1 VDTNRVLLK
10 TVSVAIVIT
19 LLTFSMPVT
28 TKADDLLKL
37 PAVKKVTLKNG
48 MTLLLIERPG
58 VPIVSFNFIIKAGS
72 VSDPIGKEGLASLTA
87 ELLRKGTKT
96 RTATQISNE
105 LDFVGGELGIDAATD
120 FTRGAAEF
128 VKKDLSTGLAVMTD
142 ILVNP
147 TFPQDEVDKLKTQTI
162 DALKAEK
169 DDASSVIGD
178 YYNAFLFG
186 DHPYGRPTDGTEKSV
201 AAITR
206 NDIQKFY
213 QSYYGP
219 GNMILSVAGDLKTAD
234 IENLLTNMFSG
245 WQAKTSLPAAVA
257 EPAPV
262 SGRKLLLVDK
272 PDSTQTFF
280 MIGNLGVAR
289 KNQDRIYINVI
300 NTLFGGRFTSLLNSG
315 LRINSGLTYGAQSFF
330 DQRKVAGPF
339 AISTYTAN
347 ETTEKAIDLALSILK
362 DLHEKGITEE
372 QLKSAKNYIKGQYP
386 PRIETSDQLASLM
399 TTLEFYGADETEV
412 NDLYSKIDSMT
423 LADANR
429 IIKQYFPQD
438 NLVFV
443 LIGKG
448 SEIQP
453 LAKKYAPVVKTKSIS
468 DPGY

>member
-1 VDTNRVLLK
+1 MGAKQISMKLICIAVV
-10 TVSVAIVIT
+10 VT
-19 LLTFSMPVT
+19 LLAFSVPRIAS
-28 TKADDLLKL
+28 ADDVLKL

-48 MTLLLIERPG
+48 MTILLIERPG

-72 VSDPIGKEGLASLTA
+72 VSDPAGKEGLASLTA

-105 LDFVGGELGIDAATD
+105 LDFMGGEFGLDAATD
-120 FTRGAAEF
+120 YTRGVAEF
-128 VKKDLSTGLAVMTD
+128 VKKDTSTGIAVMTD
-142 ILVNP
+142 VLMNP

-186 DHPYGRPTDGTEKSV
+186 NHPYGRPTDGTEKSV
-201 AAITR
+201 ATITR
-206 NDIQKFY
+206 DDVQKFY

-219 GNMILSVAGDLKTAD
+219 GNMILAVAGDLKTAEM
-234 IENLLTNMFSG
+234 ENLLTTAFGG
-245 WQAKTSLPAAVA
+245 WQVKTSSASAIA
-257 EPAPV
+257 EPTPIK
-262 SGRKLLLVDK
+262 GKRLLLVDK
-272 PDSTQTFF
+272 PDSTQTYF
-280 MIGNLGVAR
+280 MIGNVGVPR
-289 KNQDRIYINVI
+289 TNQDRVYINVI
-300 NTLFGGRFTSLLNSG
+300 NTLFGGRFTSLLNAG
-315 LRINSGLTYGAQSFF
+315 LRINSGLTYGARSFF

-347 ETTEKAIDLALSILK
+347 ETTEKAMDMALGILN
-362 DLHEKGITEE
+362 DLHDKGITEE

-399 TTLEFYGADETEV
+399 TTLEFYGADESEV
-412 NDLYSKIDSMT
+412 NGMYSKIDSMT

-429 IIKQYFPQD
+429 IIKQYFPRD

-443 LIGKG
+443 LLGKS
-448 SEIQP
+448 SEIQTV
-453 LAKKYAPVVKTKSIS
+453 AKKYAPEVKTKSIS

>member
-1 VDTNRVLLK
+1 MDAKRILTK
-10 TVSVAIVIT
+10 TIWIAVIMA
-19 LLTFSMPVT
+19 LVTFSMPAAVN
-28 TKADDLLKL
+28 AEDMLKL
-37 PAVKKVTLKNG
+37 PAVKKITLKNG
-48 MTLLLIERPG
+48 MTILLIERPG
-58 VPIVSFNFIIKAGS
+58 VPIVSLNFIIKAGS

-87 ELLRKGTKT
+87 EMLRKGTKT

-105 LDFVGGELGIDAATD
+105 LDFVGGELGVDAAAD
-120 FTRGAAEF
+120 YSRGVGEF
-128 VKKDLSTGLAVMTD
+128 VKKDLNTGIAVLTD
-142 ILVNP
+142 ILMNP

-162 DALKAEK
+162 DALKSEK

-201 AAITR
+201 ATITR
-206 NDIQKFY
+206 DDIQKFY
-213 QSYYGP
+213 HSYYGP
-219 GNMILSVAGDLKTAD
+219 GNMILSVAGDFKTPEMET
-234 IENLLTNMFSG
+234 ILTKAFDE
-245 WQAKTSLPAAVA
+245 WQGKTSAQSPIP
-257 EPAPV
+257 EPTSV
-262 SGRKLLLVDK
+262 KGRRLLLVDK

-289 KNQDRIYINVI
+289 NNQDRVYINVI
-300 NTLFGGRFTSLLNSG
+300 NTLFGGRFTSLLNAG
-315 LRINSGLTYGAQSFF
+315 LRINSGLTYGARSFF

-347 ETTEKAIDLALSILK
+347 ETTEKAMDMALVILK

-399 TTLEFYGADETEV
+399 TTLEFYGADEGEV
-412 NDLYSKIDSMT
+412 NGLYAKIDSMT
-423 LADANR
+423 LSDANR

-448 SEIQP
+448 SEIQT
-453 LAKKYAPVVKTKSIS
+453 LAKKYAPEIKTKSIS
-468 DPGY
+468 APGY